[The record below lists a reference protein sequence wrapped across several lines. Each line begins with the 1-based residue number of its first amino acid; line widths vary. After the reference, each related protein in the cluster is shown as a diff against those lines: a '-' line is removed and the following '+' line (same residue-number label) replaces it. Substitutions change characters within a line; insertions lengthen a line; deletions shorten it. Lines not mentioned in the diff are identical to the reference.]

1 MPFASGMQLADVLPA
16 SSVYA
21 PLSRG
26 HALLKTSDRYS
37 SVQRFALIIPCKT
50 GLSSKIKVKDCLSQ
64 KGCQKSVSI
73 RGGCQAKSLPLE
85 GKVPRNE
92 ADEVDTQKASFLRIG
107 RTQCVRFP
115 EHLISRLSVTASP
128 QGEASFLEERTY
140 SPPYGS
146 DMRAYE
152 KIKPS
157 GKKLFP
163 GRSASVCS

>member
-1 MPFASGMQLADVLPA
+1 MPFSSGMKLPAVLPRF
-16 SSVYA
+16 
-21 PLSRG
+21 LSARLSAAD
-26 HALLKTSDRYS
+26 ALSLFRYGGYS

-50 GLSSKIKVKDCLSQ
+50 LLSSKIKVKDCLSQ

-92 ADEVDTQKASFLRIG
+92 ADEVDTQKATFLRIG

-128 QGEASFLEERTY
+128 QGEASFLKSALSHHHTAEVPCCVRTCILKK
-140 SPPYGS
+140 GI
-146 DMRAYE
+146 YE
-152 KIKPS
+152 
-157 GKKLFP
+157 
-163 GRSASVCS
+163 